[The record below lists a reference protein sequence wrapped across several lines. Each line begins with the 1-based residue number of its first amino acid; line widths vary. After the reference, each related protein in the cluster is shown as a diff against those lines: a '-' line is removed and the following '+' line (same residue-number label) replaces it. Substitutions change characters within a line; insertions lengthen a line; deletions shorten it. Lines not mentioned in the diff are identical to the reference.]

1 MPSPGDRLI
10 VPPTVS
16 TLILRTFLMRIFRP
30 NLAGMV
36 VLLVGAAVLLL
47 TMGVGSGRIGWT
59 RGEAGG
65 PRRKELKTPPTRI
78 AANHVEPE
86 TIDIIHSYSG
96 TIRPFERHTAS
107 FEVMGRVE
115 ALGKDAQGK
124 ILDVGSVVTPGQV
137 LATLDNIERL
147 AMLDETN
154 ARLEKAQAE
163 RQRYERLRTGGDSLV
178 TEERWLAVITET
190 KTTDAA
196 KRRMEKQ
203 LQDATLRAP
212 EPQKPRDD
220 GQPSRFRISKRM
232 INVGASVNAH
242 QAVFELIESDRV
254 RLVVGVPEAK
264 IRDVKVGQRAQ
275 VERFAQDLFGQ
286 KLPLLEG
293 RVYQV
298 AEAADASTGLFEVEV
313 LLYNDVDELKPG
325 MFAMAHVV
333 VDQLRDGFR
342 LPLASVVHRDGQALL
357 FYVDGEMK
365 ARALPVARSIEQ
377 GPHVLLEQMAS
388 EHRHV
393 VVRGQHRLVDGREVE
408 LVSGDLIDAGE
419 PAAEVRVVAPQ

>member
-1 MPSPGDRLI
+1 
-10 VPPTVS
+10 
-16 TLILRTFLMRIFRP
+16 
-30 NLAGMV
+30 MV
-36 VLLVGAAVLLL
+36 VLAVGAAILLL
-47 TMGVGSGRIGWT
+47 TMGVGSGTIGWT
-59 RGEAGG
+59 RSEVEG
-65 PRRKELKTPPTRI
+65 PNRKELKTPPTRV
-78 AANHVEPE
+78 AATRAEPE
-86 TIDIIHSYSG
+86 MIDIVHSYSG

-107 FEVMGRVE
+107 FEIMGRVE
-115 ALGKDAQGK
+115 ALGQDEQGK
-124 ILDVGSVVTPGQV
+124 LLDVGSIVTPGQV
-137 LATLDNIERL
+137 LAALDNVERL

-163 RQRYERLRTGGDSLV
+163 RQRYERLRANGDSLV

-190 KTTDAA
+190 KTAEAA

-203 LQDATLRAP
+203 LEDATLRAP
-212 EPQKPRDD
+212 QPQRPRDD
-220 GQPSRFRISKRM
+220 GQPSRFRVSKRM

-254 RLVVGVPEAK
+254 RLVVGVPESK

-313 LLYNDVDELKPG
+313 LLYNDADELKPG
-325 MFAMAHVV
+325 MFAMAHLV
-333 VDQLRDGFR
+333 VDQIQDGFR
-342 LPLASVVHRDGQALL
+342 LPLASVVHRDGQAML
-357 FYVDGEMK
+357 FYIDEEMK
-365 ARALPVARSIEQ
+365 ARALPVTRSIEQ
-377 GPHVLLEQMAS
+377 GPDVLLEQLLP

-393 VVRGQHRLVDGREVE
+393 VIRGQHRLVDGREVE
-408 LVSGDLIDAGE
+408 LVSGDAIDAGE
-419 PAAEVRVVAPQ
+419 PASEVRVVTPQ